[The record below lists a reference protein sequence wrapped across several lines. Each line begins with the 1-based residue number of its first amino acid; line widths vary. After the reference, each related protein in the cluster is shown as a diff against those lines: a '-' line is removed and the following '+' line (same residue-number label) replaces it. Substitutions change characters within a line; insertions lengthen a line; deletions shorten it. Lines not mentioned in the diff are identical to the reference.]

1 MIVLDTNVISALM
14 RREPEKPVVKWLDA
28 QPAASVWIT
37 AITVMEIRFALQSM
51 PPQSMTK
58 TRRQDALLR
67 SFELMLKNMIEGR
80 VASFDAEAGIHA
92 AELMAQRKRVGRP
105 AEVRDTMI
113 AGIILANRATLA
125 TRNTQHFKDLPL
137 TVINPWEI

>member
-37 AITVMEIRFALQSM
+37 AITVMEIRFGLQTM
-51 PPQSMTK
+51 PK
-58 TRRQDALLR
+58 GRRQDALVR
-67 SFELMLKNMIEGR
+67 AFEMMLESMIEGR
-80 VASFDAEAGIHA
+80 IASFDAEAGIQA
-92 AELMAQRKRVGRP
+92 AELMAQRKRKGRP
-105 AEVRDTMI
+105 SEVRDTMI
-113 AGIILANRATLA
+113 AGIVLANRATLA
-125 TRNTQHFKDLPL
+125 TRNTQHFEDLPV

>member
-37 AITVMEIRFALQSM
+37 AITVMEIRFGLQTM
-51 PPQSMTK
+51 PK
-58 TRRQDALLR
+58 GRRQDALI
-67 SFELMLKNMIEGR
+67 SAFEMMLKSMIEGR
-80 VASFDAEAGIHA
+80 IASFDAEAGIQA
-92 AELMAQRKRVGRP
+92 AELMAQRKRKGRP

-113 AGIILANRATLA
+113 AGIVLANRATLA
-125 TRNTQHFKDLPL
+125 TRNTQHFEDLPV
-137 TVINPWEI
+137 TVINPWKV

>member
-14 RREPEKPVVKWLDA
+14 RKEPEKPVVRWLDA

-37 AITVMEIRFALQSM
+37 AITVMEIRFGLLTM
-51 PPQSMTK
+51 TPPSIAK

-80 VASFDAEAGIHA
+80 IASFDPEAGIHA

-113 AGIILANRATLA
+113 AGIVLANHATLA

>member
-14 RREPEKPVVKWLDA
+14 RKQPEKPVVSWLDA
-28 QPAASVWIT
+28 QPSASVWIT
-37 AITVMEIRFALQSM
+37 AITVMEIRFGLQTM
-51 PPQSMTK
+51 PK
-58 TRRQDALLR
+58 GRRQQALIG
-67 SFELMLKNMIEGR
+67 SFELMVKSVIEGR
-80 VASFDAEAGIHA
+80 IASFDAGAGIHA

-113 AGIILANRATLA
+113 AGIVLANRATLA

-137 TVINPWEI
+137 TVINPWET

>member
-14 RREPEKPVVKWLDA
+14 RREPEKPVVKWLDG

-37 AITVMEIRFALQSM
+37 AITVMEIRFGLQTM
-51 PPQSMTK
+51 PK
-58 TRRQDALLR
+58 GRRQDGLIKA
-67 SFELMLKNMIEGR
+67 FELMLKSTIEGR
-80 VASFDAEAGIHA
+80 IASFDAEAGIQA
-92 AELMAQRKRVGRP
+92 AELMVQRKRRGRP

-113 AGIILANRATLA
+113 AGIVLANRATLA
-125 TRNTQHFKDLPL
+125 TRNTQHFEDLPV

>member
-14 RREPEKPVVKWLDA
+14 RKQPEKPVVSWLDA
-28 QPAASVWIT
+28 QPSASVWIT
-37 AITVMEIRFALQSM
+37 AITVMEIRFGLQTM
-51 PPQSMTK
+51 PPQSMTRS
-58 TRRQDALLR
+58 RRQDPLLR
-67 SFELMLKNMIEGR
+67 LFELLLKNIIEGR
-80 VASFDAEAGIHA
+80 IAAFDAEAGIHA
-92 AELMAQRKRVGRP
+92 AELMAQRKRAGRP

-113 AGIILANRATLA
+113 AGIVLANRATLA